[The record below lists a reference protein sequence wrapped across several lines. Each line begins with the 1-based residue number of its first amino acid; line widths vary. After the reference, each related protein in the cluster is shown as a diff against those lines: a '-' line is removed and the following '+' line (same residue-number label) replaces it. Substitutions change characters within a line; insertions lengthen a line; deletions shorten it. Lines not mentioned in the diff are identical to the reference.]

1 MRFKYICVAFLAISS
16 LSSCFDLD
24 KSPEG
29 VLSTVNPFT
38 SLGEMNGYLDQ
49 FYESGVK
56 VQEFNSW
63 GGGGIAGIDMN
74 SDNMASGAVNTRLN
88 GSLTLAN
95 ANKLAYYTDIRNVN
109 FFLNNLNFKD
119 TNAAAYKQCVGE
131 AYYFRA
137 WFYFN
142 LFKNYGNIAWLDHTL
157 APDENEMNLPQEG
170 RIAMVDHILSD
181 LDKAIDL
188 LSLQN
193 SAATMRVHKDI
204 ARAFKSEVALYEAT
218 WEKYHQAKN
227 DAFYDKT
234 VTAAKIKD
242 YLEQCVAACK
252 AIVDRGVWRIYNTGN
267 PLNDYR
273 QMFQTEDL
281 SSNPEVMWFKK
292 YDGSNVGNSVDR
304 YLNQGGGSSGVTASL
319 VDDYLTRAGSPFV
332 GTAVLTAKATFGDEL
347 SPTLRDPRL
356 SQTVCMPGQI
366 LRPDQGPYVV
376 PPLNGSGYHKNETG
390 YSLLKYVQIDYTGS
404 LDQEGKGSTP
414 AIQYRYADV
423 LLDYAEALAELDG
436 NAHANEIITI
446 LQPLR
451 DRVGMPAMDFDREYN
466 TSVDYPFHHL
476 NKYIQAV
483 RRERRVEQACEG
495 RRLDDIFRWAAA
507 EDLIVGQRA
516 HGALFV
522 GSNLEHH
529 AKYGSSLV
537 YDRPTGNNLYLSGQ
551 PGDTHRYI
559 LPVNPVGYETGW
571 KFNPNRDYLL
581 PLQSRMLSLTKGMWK
596 QNPGWE

>member
-1 MRFKYICVAFLAISS
+1 
-16 LSSCFDLD
+16 
-24 KSPEG
+24 
-29 VLSTVNPFT
+29 
-38 SLGEMNGYLDQ
+38 
-49 FYESGVK
+49 
-56 VQEFNSW
+56 
-63 GGGGIAGIDMN
+63 
-74 SDNMASGAVNTRLN
+74 
-88 GSLTLAN
+88 
-95 ANKLAYYTDIRNVN
+95 
-109 FFLNNLNFKD
+109 
-119 TNAAAYKQCVGE
+119 
-131 AYYFRA
+131 
-137 WFYFN
+137 
-142 LFKNYGNIAWLDHTL
+142 
-157 APDENEMNLPQEG
+157 
-170 RIAMVDHILSD
+170 
-181 LDKAIDL
+181 
-188 LSLQN
+188 
-193 SAATMRVHKDI
+193 MRVHKDV
-204 ARAFKSEVALYEAT
+204 ARAFKSEVTLYEAT

-252 AIVDRGVWRIYNTGN
+252 AIVDRGVWRIYSTGN

-281 SSNPEVMWFKK
+281 SSNSEVMWFKK

-332 GTAVLTAKATFGDEL
+332 GAAVLTAKATFGDEL

-466 TSVDYPFHHL
+466 TSVDYPFRHL

-551 PGDTHRYI
+551 PGDAHRYI

-581 PLQSRMLSLTKGMWK
+581 PLQSRMLSLTKGLWK